1 MNDQNRTAL
10 KVFPLPD
17 GFTVAQVKKIKIPE
31 RVIITLRMFKFA
43 YILLHSNPADYQ
55 KTNAS

>member
-1 MNDQNRTAL
+1 MNDQKRTAL

-17 GFTVAQVKKIKIPE
+17 GFSVAQVKKIKNSE

-55 KTNAS
+55 